1 MAAEGGIEPPNLF
14 CQQQIAFAYF
24 ATPHF
29 SNALIILVT
38 PIPPPNRGK
47 KSC

>member
-24 ATPHF
+24 ATPQF
-29 SNALIILVT
+29 FKALISRVI

-47 KSC
+47 KS

>member
-24 ATPHF
+24 ATPQLF
-29 SNALIILVT
+29 F
-38 PIPPPNRGK
+38 
-47 KSC
+47 